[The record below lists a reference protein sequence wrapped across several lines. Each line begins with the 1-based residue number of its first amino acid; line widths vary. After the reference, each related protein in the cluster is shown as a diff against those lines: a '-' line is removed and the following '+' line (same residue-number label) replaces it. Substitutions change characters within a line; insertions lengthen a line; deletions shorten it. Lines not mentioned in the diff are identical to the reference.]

1 LPFQETITMRI
12 ARSLLLIGLLA
23 LAGAATSVARAQGSP
38 APSAAEEAAI
48 KAAALDYVEGWYE
61 GNGERMARALH
72 PELVKRIVPTH
83 PKTGKQLVSGMGA
96 SVLINSTAAG
106 GGKDTP
112 KERQIKNITIFTV
125 YSNVAIVQAEMSDWF
140 DHMQLAKVDGQ
151 WKIVNVLWVMKP
163 KAS

>member
-1 LPFQETITMRI
+1 MRL
-12 ARSLLLIGLLA
+12 RSSFLLSGLLA
-23 LAGAATSVARAQGSP
+23 LAAMGAHAQP
-38 APSAAEEAAI
+38 APAAVPAAEEAAI

-61 GNGERMARALH
+61 GSGERMARALH

-83 PKTGKQLVSGMGA
+83 PKTGKQLISGMGA
-96 SVLINSTAAG
+96 SSLINGAAGG

-151 WKIVNVLWVMKP
+151 WKIINVLWVMKP